1 MTDSGA
7 AAPPAEQLPPLWRAG
22 RQQYLTLLI
31 LTGFAQAA
39 AAGIGAHVLLRTLGK
54 GPQNHEGLLLALLVA
69 AALVVGGLRMA
80 ERVLSERLGQ
90 HYIHEIRVG
99 LVQRNLTDGLVS
111 NLGVAITRTSNDLT
125 SIKNWIS
132 MGIAPLAVDLP
143 LVAGGLAVLWLISPW
158 FAFALLMPLAVLT
171 VTVAF
176 LTPVLYRRTRALRSA
191 RGRLSGQIADTIL
204 ATRSIRAGGGSVR
217 ELHRIDRFSERMVAT
232 AIDKAT
238 YAGAL
243 RGTAAATTGLAT
255 ALVVLASIHARL
267 PPASTATALTVLGFL
282 ASPIHDLGDIVE
294 YRQAYRA
301 ARRMIAPALA
311 RFTAADQPAGRGV
324 APDSRGPDVSAG
336 AVTAV
341 GLTRLDGAPLPTL
354 VALPGERILVEVGD
368 RAETTWLLDQ
378 FAGLRRGAG
387 VVVVDGTAVATASH
401 GRRRRLIGY
410 AAHGLLLGRGTI
422 TSAVLYRAPDAPA
435 GRAEEMLGMVGL
447 SARMAALP
455 RGRQTVLRQ
464 GGQPLTLPERARVQ
478 LGRALLNTPPVLI
491 LDHLDDDLGADGR
504 ATLGRILGGYQGVV
518 LIASDHP
525 DIVAPTQMW
534 QADDEERAGSV
545 TSGAAGMTR

>member
-1 MTDSGA
+1 MTDGAGA
-7 AAPPAEQLPPLWRAG
+7 APHTEQLPTLWRAG

-54 GPQNHEGLLLALLVA
+54 GPQNYESLLLALLVA
-69 AALVVGGLRMA
+69 AALAVGGLRMA

-111 NLGVAITRTSNDLT
+111 SLGVAITRTSNDLT

-143 LVAGGLAVLWLISPW
+143 LVAGGLAVLWLINPW

-171 VTVAF
+171 VTVAL
-176 LTPVLYRRTRALRSA
+176 LTPALYRRTRALRRA

-204 ATRSIRAGGGSVR
+204 ATRSIQAGGGTVR
-217 ELHRIDRFSERMVAT
+217 ELHRIDRFSERMVST

-243 RGTAAATTGLAT
+243 RGTAAATTGVAT
-255 ALVVLASIHARL
+255 ALVVLASVHGHL

-282 ASPIHDLGDIVE
+282 ASPIHDLGNIVE

-301 ARRMIAPALA
+301 ARRMIAPALGG
-311 RFTAADQPAGRGV
+311 FTAGPLPAGSGV
-324 APDSRGPDVSAG
+324 VSNSRAPDMSART
-336 AVTAV
+336 VTAV
-341 GLTRLDGAPLPTL
+341 GLIRADGAPLPTL
-354 VALPGERILVEVGD
+354 VAFPGDRILVEVGD
-368 RAETTWLLDQ
+368 RAETTLLLDQ
-378 FAGLRRGAG
+378 VAGLRRGAG
-387 VVVVDGTAVATASH
+387 VVVVDGTAVASASH

-422 TSAVLYRAPDAPA
+422 TSSVLYRAPDAPA
-435 GRAEEMLGMVGL
+435 ERAEELLGKVGL
-447 SARMAALP
+447 SARMRALP

-464 GGQPLTLPERARVQ
+464 GGQPLTIPERARVQ
-478 LGRALLNTPPVLI
+478 LARALLNAPPLLI

-504 ATLGRILGGYQGVV
+504 ATLHEILADFEGVV

-525 DIVAPTQMW
+525 EVVAPTQVW
-534 QADDEERAGSV
+534 QADGQEHA
-545 TSGAAGMTR
+545 GAATGGGAGTTG

>member
-1 MTDSGA
+1 MTDGGA
-7 AAPPAEQLPPLWRAG
+7 AAPPAEQLPLLWRAG
-22 RQQYLTLLI
+22 RQQYLTLLV

-54 GPQNHEGLLLALLVA
+54 GPQKYESLLLALLVA
-69 AALVVGGLRMA
+69 AALAVGGMRMA

-90 HYIHEIRVG
+90 HYVHEIRVG
-99 LVQRNLTDGLVS
+99 LVQRNLTEGLVS

-143 LVAGGLAVLWLISPW
+143 LVAGGLTVLWLISPW
-158 FAFALLMPLAVLT
+158 FAFALLVPLAVLT
-171 VTVAF
+171 VTVTS
-176 LTPVLYRRTRALRSA
+176 LTPALYRRTRAVRRA

-204 ATRSIRAGGGSVR
+204 AARSIRAGGGSVR
-217 ELHRIDRFSERMVAT
+217 ELHRIDRFSEQMVAS
-232 AIDKAT
+232 AIEKAT

-243 RGTAAATTGLAT
+243 RGTAAATTGVAT
-255 ALVVLASIHARL
+255 ALVVLASVHARL

-282 ASPIHDLGDIVE
+282 ASPIHDLGNIVE

-311 RFTAADQPAGRGV
+311 RFTANEPVAVV

-354 VALPGERILVEVGD
+354 VALPGERILVEIGD
-368 RAETTWLLDQ
+368 RAETSWLLDQ

-387 VVVVDGTAVATASH
+387 VVVVDGTAVGTASH

-422 TSAVLYRAPDAPA
+422 TSAVLYRAPDTPA
-435 GRAEEMLGMVGL
+435 ERAEEVLGKVGL

-478 LGRALLNTPPVLI
+478 LGRALLNTPPLLI
-491 LDHLDDDLGADGR
+491 LDHLDDDLGAEGR
-504 ATLGRILGGYQGVV
+504 ATLGKILGGYEGVV
-518 LIASDHP
+518 VIASDHP
-525 DIVAPTQMW
+525 DVVAPTQMW
-534 QADDEERAGSV
+534 QADDEDRAGTV
-545 TSGAAGMTR
+545 TSGAAGITR